1 MMTGSQLTDA
11 DAAEWLVT
19 AWNQMHVRKVEAW
32 DLQVQ
37 TDMTKQEELQ
47 RLAQVEE
54 ERLREDEEH
63 QKDEEKKELE
73 KKQPKINDFDNE
85 KMVGDFVLPH
95 PSQFAIGKL
104 KLFSF
109 TELWSFTEEGCSK
122 AQESSRTLPDDMY
135 GRYHT
140 SQCPGCPKAC
150 DCLQSLKKH
159 HTRHQP
165 VRETDE
171 YWQEHD
177 ASTYGTVQ
185 LAPKAH

>member
-1 MMTGSQLTDA
+1 MPRITQDPTGQVCPNFAGETYSAIWLAMMTGSQLTDA

-19 AWNQMHVRKVEAW
+19 AWNQMHAHKVEAW
-32 DLQVQ
+32 DLQDQ
-37 TDMTKQEELQ
+37 TDMIEQEELQ

-85 KMVGDFVLPH
+85 KMVGDFILPN

-109 TELWSFTEEGCSK
+109 TELWYFTEEGCCK
-122 AQESSRTLPDDMY
+122 ARNLAEPSQTMCMVSHKLMSWLP
-135 GRYHT
+135 
-140 SQCPGCPKAC
+140 
-150 DCLQSLKKH
+150 
-159 HTRHQP
+159 
-165 VRETDE
+165 
-171 YWQEHD
+171 
-177 ASTYGTVQ
+177 
-185 LAPKAH
+185 